1 MFTNRLQHFSSLE
14 NMEVRK
20 CIFAL
25 TSYNIILIGI
35 SQNTTYAH
43 YTELIPYTKRA
54 FEMC

>member
-1 MFTNRLQHFSSLE
+1 MFTNRLRHFSSLE

-43 YTELIPYTKRA
+43 YTELTPYTKRA